1 MSGEGMIVPP
11 DAQAGSL
18 SVGLDSAS
26 ALWRL
31 LQLKGVDI
39 TRQELRDLE
48 GFDGS
53 PEAMIRVL
61 QERGLQGRP
70 AMVEGEELAYLDQ
83 PTLLQTQDGHWLVL
97 RGWEGRQMVLEGR
110 EGLLLIFP
118 EEVTSELSGHVL
130 DLSPSLPREGGIW
143 HKLGS
148 LVGHH
153 RRVLVQIGLAA
164 LCLQLLALLAPWITG
179 LVLDQALPE
188 GAASMLN
195 LIALGVVV
203 VAVFRGAIGWLRK
216 RLVLFL
222 ATRLEIAA
230 ERSFL
235 EHLLSLPFPFLQK
248 KTLGDFLQ
256 AFTGMVV
263 TRDLLGEVFLGAV
276 LDALLGVGYLMVM
289 GFKLLVPTVVV
300 VLVAGL
306 MGLLAAIVGR
316 AQVRQQT
323 LEVDVRAKEQGYLT
337 EMLNGVGTVKA
348 AGAETPSLER
358 WMKLLR
364 KATAYSLTRQRQG
377 LWSEVG
383 LEVMRQ
389 GLAIALLIWGGKLIL
404 QNQLTVGSL
413 FAFTAM
419 SAGFIASVL
428 SLVNAYLTLVVLR
441 PQLAKT
447 MEILE
452 VNPEP
457 PASGTVPT
465 NLGGPVLMEGV
476 WFRYG
481 SDRPWV
487 LKDYN
492 LVIEPGEVHTL
503 TGPSGFGKST
513 VLRLLAG
520 LYAPERGTIG
530 IGGLEPLAARRQILY
545 MPQFI
550 QLYGGSLIENL
561 RVLSGNA
568 PLERILGAAQATG
581 LGRLVQQLPMG
592 LQTILPHGGGALSG
606 GQRQLIAFTA
616 AIATEKPLLL
626 MDEPMANLDAH
637 TSQALYKMLI
647 DVKKSCCVASHS

>member
-1 MSGEGMIVPP
+1 MLGEDILVPP
-11 DAQAGSL
+11 GAQAEAP
-18 SVGLDSAS
+18 SVGLDSTS

-31 LQLKGVDI
+31 LQLEDVDI
-39 TRQELRDLE
+39 TRQELKDLE

-97 RGWEGRQMVLEGR
+97 HGWEGRQMVLEGR
-110 EGLLLIFP
+110 EGLLLVFP
-118 EEVTSELSGHVL
+118 EEVTSELSGQVL

-153 RRVLVQIGLAA
+153 RRVLVRIGLAA

-203 VAVFRGAIGWLRK
+203 VAAFRGVIGWLRQ

-222 ATRLEIAA
+222 VTRLEIAA

-263 TRDLLGEVFLGAV
+263 TRDLLGEVFLGAL
-276 LDALLGVGYLMVM
+276 LDALLGVGYLVVM
-289 GFKLLVPTVVV
+289 GFKWLAPTVVV
-300 VLVAGL
+300 MLVAGL
-306 MGLLAAIVGR
+306 MGLLAVIVGR
-316 AQVRQQT
+316 AQARQQT

-337 EMLNGVGTVKA
+337 EMLKGIGTIKA
-348 AGAETPSLER
+348 AGAEIPSLGR

-364 KATAYSLTRQRQG
+364 KATAYSLKRQRQG
-377 LWSEVG
+377 LWSGVG

-389 GLAIALLIWGGKLIL
+389 GLTIALLIWGGKLIL

-413 FAFTAM
+413 FAFVSM

-452 VNPEP
+452 VDPEP
-457 PASGTVPT
+457 PVAGTVPAG
-465 NLGGPVLMEGV
+465 LGGPVLMEGV

-481 SDRPWV
+481 PDRPWV

-492 LVIEPGEVHTL
+492 LVIEPGALCTL

-520 LYAPERGTIG
+520 LYSPERGTIS
-530 IGGLEPLAARRQILY
+530 IGGVEPSVARHQILY

-550 QLYGGSLIENL
+550 QLYGGSLVENL

-568 PLERILGAAQATG
+568 PLERILRAAQITG
-581 LGRLVQQLPMG
+581 LAQLIQQLPMG
-592 LQTILPHGGGALSG
+592 LQTILPHGGGTLSG
-606 GQRQLIAFTA
+606 GQRQIIAFTA
-616 AIATEKPLLL
+616 AIAAERPLLL
-626 MDEPMANLDAH
+626 MDEPMANLDSH
-637 TSQALYKMLI
+637 TSQAFYRVLN
-647 DVKKSCCVASHS
+647 DVKKSCCVASHA